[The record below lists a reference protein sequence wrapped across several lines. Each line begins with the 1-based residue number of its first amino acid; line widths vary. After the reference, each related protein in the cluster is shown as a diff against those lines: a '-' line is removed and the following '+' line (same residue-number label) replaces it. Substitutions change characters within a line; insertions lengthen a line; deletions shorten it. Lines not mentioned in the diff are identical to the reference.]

1 MRTMGVLVV
10 TGIAG
15 LALQAQPPAFD
26 VASVKMSDAGT
37 QGNQTQWDP
46 GRLAVRGA
54 SLKQLLQWAYRVT
67 PLQIAGGPGW
77 LESKR
82 FDIEAKADG
91 SHTKDELF
99 QMLQPLLADRFK
111 LALHREA
118 KEQSVYVL
126 TTGKNR
132 SKLQD
137 AQAGQPTFIDLRGIP
152 LPDNGLT
159 LEVIG
164 QSVSMPY
171 LVNYLTGRFARVVL
185 DRTGLKGEFDFK
197 VQVALDEQDLSDK
210 QAAVATA
217 MSNAVPLLGL
227 KLNSHKSPVE
237 ILVIDHAEEPSRDQR

>member
-1 MRTMGVLVV
+1 MRMMCILVV
-10 TGIAG
+10 TAIAG
-15 LALQAQPPAFD
+15 PALQAQQPAFE
-26 VASVKMSDAGT
+26 VASVKISDPGR

-46 GRLAVRGA
+46 GRLVVRGT
-54 SLKQLLQWAYRVT
+54 SVKQLIQWAYQVT
-67 PLQIAGGPGW
+67 PLQISGGPSW

-82 FDIEAKADG
+82 FDIEAEAEG

-99 QMLQPLLADRFK
+99 QMLQPLLANRYK

-118 KEQSVYVL
+118 KEQSLYVL
-126 TTGKNR
+126 TTGTNR
-132 SKLQD
+132 SRLQD
-137 AQAGQPTFIDLRGIP
+137 AQAGQPTFIDLRGTP

-171 LVNYLTGRFARVVL
+171 LVNYLTGRFARVVV

-217 MSNAVPLLGL
+217 MSNAMPLLGL
-227 KLNSHKSPVE
+227 KVDSAKGPVE
-237 ILVIDHAEEPSRDQR
+237 ILVIDHVEEPSSD

>member
-1 MRTMGVLVV
+1 MRTMGVLVA

-26 VASVKMSDAGT
+26 VASVKMSDPGA
-37 QGNQTQWDP
+37 QGDQMQWDP
-46 GRLAVRGA
+46 GRLVVRRT
-54 SLKQLLQWAYRVT
+54 SVKQLLQWAYQVT
-67 PLQIAGGPGW
+67 PLQISGGPRW

-82 FDIEAKADG
+82 FDIEAKAEG

-99 QMLQPLLADRFK
+99 QMLRPLLADRFK

-126 TTGKNR
+126 TMGTNR

-137 AQAGQPTFIDLRGIP
+137 AQAGQPTFIDLRGTP
-152 LPDNGLT
+152 LPGNGLT

-171 LVNYLTGRFARVVL
+171 LVNYLTGRFARVVI
-185 DRTGLKGEFDFK
+185 DRTGLKGEFNFK
-197 VQVALDEQDLSDK
+197 VQVALDEHDLSDK

-217 MSNAVPLLGL
+217 MSNAAPLLGL
-227 KLNSHKSPVE
+227 KLDSQKSQVE
-237 ILVIDHAEEPSRDQR
+237 ILVIDHAEEPFSD